1 MKFLLILIIFPV
13 IVSAQNFYPH
23 SEGDRLLFLLDEY
36 TLTQNYTYHDYSY
49 LQKHL
54 IYVKEYNGKQY
65 LQQWG
70 EYYYYDNEAN
80 VLHMYP
86 NDSLDFNLPNN
97 SVINFKY
104 LVEADFTMKTK
115 QSNASQWYGM
125 RVYKNLFYMTP
136 DPWQYYTY
144 YVDFTDGIGVT
155 YINDSY
161 ADYSIY
167 SGGGNIYSLVQ
178 MKVDDVV
185 KPASLVSL
193 EPKTFYYDPI
203 RIGLDEEIEF
213 EFVLKPVVWEPLLNK
228 IWADVFIKKSTGDST
243 VIETCSFD
251 LVNLRLTIELPEPEN
266 MFPGDTLFFR
276 VGMRELSL
284 TDTTFYYPNGY
295 YKSIPIIAG
304 PTSLDNDQ
312 QSDLGYK
319 LFQNYPN
326 PFNPVTRIKFE
337 LKTSSFIRLQ
347 VFNIRGEKVATL
359 CEKNLS
365 RGVHSVEFDGHNLSS
380 GIYFTKLQV
389 FDNNGM
395 ELTSLGRKMVLI
407 K

>member
-1 MKFLLILIIFPV
+1 MKYILIMIILPA
-13 IVSAQNFYPH
+13 IISAQNFFPY
-23 SEGDRLLFLLDEY
+23 SEGDLLLYLVD
-36 TLTQNYTYHDYSY
+36 DYSSS
-49 LQKHL
+49 
-54 IYVKEYNGKQY
+54 QY
-65 LQQWG
+65 STNH
-70 EYYYYDNEAN
+70 EYYYLEIPVTESQTINGNTYLRQWNKFYYYNEESN
-80 VLHMYP
+80 VLHLHPY
-86 NDSLDFNLPNN
+86 DSLDFDLPDE
-97 SVINFKY
+97 SIVHFQY
-104 LVEADFTMKTK
+104 LVEADFTLRTK
-115 QSNASQWYGM
+115 MSNFSAWYGM
-125 RVYKNLFYMTP
+125 REYKELDYRTP
-136 DPWQYYTY
+136 DPWQYYMYT
-144 YVDFTDGIGVT
+144 VHFTNGIGVT

-193 EPKTFYYDPI
+193 QPKTIYYDPI

-251 LVNLRLTIELPEPEN
+251 LINLRLTIELPEPEN

-365 RGVHSVEFDGHNLSS
+365 RGVHSVEFDGHYLSS